1 MTNKTLLLALLALAS
16 ASSAHAQGKIKVKT
30 KGNVTAPAAKTKM
43 KEGQAAPATQPV
55 APVAEDWSVK
65 YADLVNAE
73 RLRAHL
79 SVLASDEY
87 EGRETGMKG
96 QHMAA
101 AYVATQF
108 KNAGLTGPVTTGSD
122 PYQQH
127 FNVEQV
133 TWADGASL
141 KVGKTS
147 YQWLVDF
154 YGMGDSPFATVTTV
168 TPVFVGYG
176 IEQPGYSDYAGV
188 DVKGKD
194 VLIMLGE
201 PTGDGGKALL
211 SADGAPTK
219 WGNDYRAKAQL
230 AAQKGARTA
239 IFVSFNP
246 NDNFA
251 KLAARMAPYISRPS
265 TVLPTTEK
273 PSRVPSF
280 FVSPA
285 VGMAVLGTKEAAMQ
299 AYLAK
304 INATKQPVKPAFK
317 VVPMQIKAER
327 KRTPLD
333 TENALG
339 FIEGTDKKEDI
350 IVISAHH
357 DHLGIQE
364 GKVFNGADDDGSGT
378 SGIIAI
384 AEAFAKAKAEG
395 HGPRRSLLF
404 LSVTGE
410 EKGLFG
416 SEYYSK
422 HPIFPL
428 AQTEADLN
436 VDMIGRTDV
445 EHEGKPDYVYVIG
458 SDKLASQ
465 LKVIQEE
472 QNQKYT
478 HLDLDYRF
486 DDPADPNR
494 FYYRSDHYNF
504 AVNKVPVAFFFNGVH
519 ADYHKETDEID
530 KIEFPKMEKRAQLV
544 FHLAW
549 ELANRDGRIAV
560 DSNKP

>member
-1 MTNKTLLLALLALAS
+1 MNKTPLLLAFLALAS
-16 ASSAHAQGKIKVKT
+16 AAPAHAQGRLKVKT
-30 KGNVTAPAAKTKM
+30 K
-43 KEGQAAPATQPV
+43 PATGAAATKIKTTSGQV
-55 APVAEDWSVK
+55 AGKDWSVK
-65 YADLVNAE
+65 YADQVTAE

-79 SVLASDEY
+79 AVLASDEY
-87 EGRETGMKG
+87 EGRETGQKG

-101 AYVATQF
+101 DYVAKQF
-108 KNAGLTGPVTTGSD
+108 KTAGLTGPVTTGTD

-127 FNVEQV
+127 FDVEQV
-133 TWADGASL
+133 TWAEGNTL
-141 KVGKTS
+141 KVGSTS
-147 YQWLVDF
+147 YAWLTDF
-154 YGMGDSPFATVTTV
+154 YGLGDSPFGQEASVK
-168 TPVFVGYG
+168 PVFVGYG
-176 IEQPGYSDYAGV
+176 IEQAGYSDYANV

-194 VLIMLGE
+194 ILVLLGE

-219 WGNDYRAKAQL
+219 WGIDYRGKAQL
-230 AAQKGARTA
+230 ATQKGARTVF
-239 IFVSFNP
+239 FVSFNP
-246 NDNFA
+246 TSNFA
-251 KLAARMAPYISRPS
+251 KQTARLAPYIARPS
-265 TVLPTTEK
+265 MVMLGNDK

-280 FVSPA
+280 FISPA
-285 VGMAVLGTKEAAMQ
+285 VGLAVLGTTDAAVQ
-299 AYLAK
+299 AYLGK
-304 INATKQPVKPAFK
+304 INSAKQPVAATFA

-327 KRTPLD
+327 KREKLD
-333 TENALG
+333 TQNVLG
-339 FIEGTDKKEDI
+339 FIEGTDLKADV

-357 DHLGIQE
+357 DHLGKHDGQ
-364 GKVFNGADDDGSGT
+364 VFNGADDDGSGT
-378 SGIIAI
+378 SAIITM
-384 AEAFAKAKAEG
+384 AETFARAKKEG

-428 AQTEADLN
+428 ASTELDLN

-465 LKVIQEE
+465 LKVILEA
-472 QNQKYT
+472 QNKQYGP
-478 HLDLDYRF
+478 LDLDYRF
-486 DDPADPNR
+486 DDPNDPNR

-519 ADYHKETDEID
+519 ADYHQQSDEIE
-530 KIEFPKMEKRAQLV
+530 KIEFPKMEKRARLV

-549 ELANRDGRIAV
+549 ELANRDGRIVV
-560 DSNKP
+560 DSDKP

>member
-1 MTNKTLLLALLALAS
+1 MKQTPLLLAFLALAS
-16 ASSAHAQGKIKVKT
+16 AAPAHAQGKVKVKSKAATTT
-30 KGNVTAPAAKTKM
+30 KIKTTTGKADG
-43 KEGQAAPATQPV
+43 K
-55 APVAEDWSVK
+55 DWSVK
-65 YADLVNAE
+65 YADQVTAE
-73 RLRAHL
+73 RLRTHL
-79 SVLASDEY
+79 AVLASDEY
-87 EGRETGMKG
+87 EGRETGQKG

-101 AYVATQF
+101 DYVAKQF
-108 KNAGLTGPVTTGSD
+108 KEAGLTGPVTTGTD

-127 FNVEQV
+127 FDVEQV
-133 TWADGASL
+133 TWAEGNTL
-141 KVGKTS
+141 KVGSTS
-147 YQWLVDF
+147 YEWLTDF
-154 YGMGDSPFATVTTV
+154 YGTGDSPFGQETSVK
-168 TPVFVGYG
+168 PVFVGYG
-176 IEQPGYSDYAGV
+176 IEQAGYSDYANV

-194 VLIMLGE
+194 ILVLMGE

-211 SADGAPTK
+211 SPDGAPTK
-219 WGNDYRAKAQL
+219 WGTDYRAKAQL
-230 AAQKGARTA
+230 AAQKGARTVF
-239 IFVSFNP
+239 FVSFNP
-246 NDNFA
+246 TSNFA
-251 KLAARMAPYISRPS
+251 KQAARMAPYISRPA
-265 TVLPTTEK
+265 TVMVSDTK
-273 PSRVPSF
+273 PSRTPSF
-280 FVSPA
+280 FLSPA
-285 VGMAVLGTKEAAMQ
+285 VGLQLLGTKDAAMQ

-304 INATKQPVKPAFK
+304 INATKQPVAAPFK

-339 FIEGTDKKEDI
+339 FIEGTDKKEDV

-357 DHLGIQE
+357 DHLGVHDGQ
-364 GKVFNGADDDGSGT
+364 VFNGADDDGSGT
-378 SGIIAI
+378 SAIISM
-384 AEAFAKAKAEG
+384 AEAFAQAKKDG

-422 HPIFPL
+422 HPVFPL
-428 AQTEADLN
+428 ANTEVDLN

-458 SDKLASQ
+458 SDKLASE
-465 LKVIQEE
+465 LKVILEA
-472 QNQKYT
+472 QNKQYNPI
-478 HLDLDYRF
+478 DLDYRF

-519 ADYHKETDEID
+519 ADYHQQSDEIE

-549 ELANRDGRIAV
+549 ELANRDGRIVV

>member
-1 MTNKTLLLALLALAS
+1 MTNKTLLIALLALAS
-16 ASSAHAQGKIKVKT
+16 AAPGYAQSKVKIKTKPGKT
-30 KGNVTAPAAKTKM
+30 TAAPAA
-43 KEGQAAPATQPV
+43 AVVPAPAPT
-55 APVAEDWSVK
+55 DWSVK
-65 YADLVNAE
+65 YADLVTAE
-73 RLRAHL
+73 RLRTHL
-79 SVLASDEY
+79 AVLASDEY
-87 EGRETGMKG
+87 EGRETGTKG

-101 AYVATQF
+101 AYVAEQF
-108 KNAGLTGPVTTGSD
+108 KNAGLTGPIANPAD

-141 KVGKTS
+141 KVGKKS

-154 YGMGDSPFATVTTV
+154 YGMGDSPFATETTV
-168 TPVFVGYG
+168 KPVFLGYG
-176 IEQPGYSDYAGV
+176 IEQPGYSDYAGQ
-188 DVKGKD
+188 DVTGKD
-194 VLIMLGE
+194 VLILLGE
-201 PTGDGGKALL
+201 PTSADGKALL
-211 SADGAPTK
+211 SPDGSPTK

-239 IFVSFNP
+239 FFVSFNP
-246 NDNFA
+246 TSNFA
-251 KLAARMAPYISRPS
+251 KQTARLAPMIAHPS
-265 TVLPTTEK
+265 TVMVSDAK
-273 PSRVPSF
+273 PNRVPSF
-280 FVSPA
+280 FISPA
-285 VGMAVLGTKEAAMQ
+285 VGLQVLGTKDAAMQ

-304 INATKQPVKPAFK
+304 INSTKQPVKSTFK
-317 VVPMQIKAER
+317 VVPMQVKAER
-327 KRTPLD
+327 KRTPVQ
-333 TENALG
+333 TENVLG

-350 IVISAHH
+350 IVVSAHH
-357 DHLGIQE
+357 DHLGIQN
-364 GKVFNGADDDGSGT
+364 GVVFNGADDDGSGT
-378 SGIIAI
+378 SGIITI

-422 HPIFPL
+422 HPVFPL

-458 SDKLASQ
+458 SDKLASE

-472 QNQKYT
+472 QNKKYT
-478 HLDLDYRF
+478 QLDLDYRF

-519 ADYHKETDEID
+519 ADYHKESDEIS
-530 KIEFPKMEKRAQLV
+530 KIEFPKMEKRAKLV

-549 ELANRDGRIAV
+549 ELANRDGRIVV
-560 DSNKP
+560 DSNKL

>member
-1 MTNKTLLLALLALAS
+1 MTNKTLLIALLALAS
-16 ASSAHAQGKIKVKT
+16 ATSVQAQKVKIKT
-30 KGNVTAPAAKTKM
+30 KPGKNAPT
-43 KEGQAAPATQPV
+43 AAPATQPV
-55 APVAEDWSVK
+55 APAAEDWSVK

-87 EGRETGMKG
+87 EGRETGTKG

-108 KNAGLTGPVTTGSD
+108 KNAGLTGPVAASND

-133 TWADGASL
+133 TWADGATL

-147 YQWLVDF
+147 YKWLTDF
-154 YGMGDSPFATVTTV
+154 YGMGDSPFATETTV
-168 TPVFVGYG
+168 KPVFVGYG

-188 DVKGKD
+188 DVAGKD
-194 VLIMLGE
+194 VLILLGE

-239 IFVSFNP
+239 FFVSFNP

-251 KLAARMAPYISRPS
+251 KQAARLAPYISRPS
-265 TVLPTTEK
+265 TVMPSTEK
-273 PSRVPSF
+273 SSRVPSF
-280 FVSPA
+280 FISPA
-285 VGMAVLGTKEAAMQ
+285 VGLAALGAKDAAVQ

-304 INATKQPVKPAFK
+304 INSTKQPVKSAFK
-317 VVPMQIKAER
+317 LVPMQIKAER
-327 KRTPLD
+327 KHTPVE
-333 TENALG
+333 TENVLG

-357 DHLGIQE
+357 DHLGIQD

-378 SGIIAI
+378 SGIVTI

-458 SDKLASQ
+458 SDKLASE

-472 QNQKYT
+472 QNKKYT
-478 HLDLDYRF
+478 QLDLDYRF

-519 ADYHKETDEID
+519 ADYHKETDEIS
-530 KIEFPKMEKRAQLV
+530 KIEFPKMEKRAKLV

-549 ELANRDGRIAV
+549 ELANRDGRIVV